1 MEDTCLVFV
10 YLSSCTISP
19 SSSKLSSCSIASQ
32 GARIVSS
39 SSSGAPAQYVLQTT
53 NSGNNE
59 SQGSG
64 RVIIA
69 TTHTAPSQS
78 LISTTTIKTQNTN
91 GQGQVPY
98 VVENSGQFVQ
108 QSQTSTASNGG
119 PTPPNQQVD
128 TSIDFHL
135 DEPCYMYQD
144 HNGHT
149 VATASSDI
157 GENSSYEPQY
167 LSESIRQQIN
177 SVQQPQQQHKD
188 GPAYFTVKSS
198 SSDDAFNHSVLQ
210 CAPGYFIPTG
220 LDQGSQPLTHTTRA
234 SPATVQWL
242 VDNFEPAEGCSLRR
256 STLYSF
262 YLQHC
267 SEQKLE
273 PVNPASFGKLIRS
286 VFLGLRTRR
295 LGTRGNS
302 KYHYYGIRVKSTS
315 TLNQFSDE
323 HGELIFRGQHHFPTI
338 KKRRSTSHDTSLS
351 PPENK
356 PTICSTQNR
365 SYSSH
370 TSSILCESEIK
381 ADQQQQYTSET
392 SGTNIFE
399 SIQINLSTILTTGVT
414 HDDLKRFEDL
424 YKGHCLKLFDVITN
438 LQFTSVEP
446 IWLNFWQ
453 SSLASSQSDV
463 QNSNPFSNI
472 QFHNLCSMVQ
482 VQDFIRLCDYQ
493 LYQQLVKRLITDIL
507 SPMPGPITQSIR
519 NFGKG
524 LDSSLQTAIAHMP
537 ERLKMIK
544 LTIVNIFATTLRRYT
559 SLNHLAQAA
568 RAVLNNASQVQQ
580 MLQDLNKV
588 DFRNVQEQAS
598 WVCECDDV
606 VVQRLEIEFKQQLQS
621 QVTLEGWAQWLDTV
635 VTNILKPCHN
645 SPTTTHDSQ
654 TYIKMAK
661 QFLLN
666 CSMVI
671 RDLTLRSAASFGSFH
686 LIRLLYDEYMFYLI
700 EHKIAEYMEKTP
712 IEIMA
717 ESVLQSKLNIHDDV
731 GQSSSAQIVQ
741 TNSAPF
747 STTANSTTGSN
758 GIESTI
764 NIERR
769 NIMAHKVALV
779 VKKTPQIDGNNS
791 TGTMSGGQNQAKI
804 ATSVFKGTPSVQVLS
819 LNALSTTDESNTTGG
834 STIILNSL
842 LKPSFVTTP
851 VLQRPILI
859 EGENKGQE
867 LQLITKRLK
876 SEHERPETV
885 TVVER

>member
-1 MEDTCLVFV
+1 MVHYT
-10 YLSSCTISP
+10 
-19 SSSKLSSCSIASQ
+19 
-32 GARIVSS
+32 GR
-39 SSSGAPAQYVLQTT
+39 
-53 NSGNNE
+53 NSFF
-59 SQGSG
+59 Q
-64 RVIIA
+64 
-69 TTHTAPSQS
+69 
-78 LISTTTIKTQNTN
+78 
-91 GQGQVPY
+91 
-98 VVENSGQFVQ
+98 
-108 QSQTSTASNGG
+108 
-119 PTPPNQQVD
+119 TPPNQQVD

-267 SEQKLE
+267 SEQKLV
-273 PVNPASFGKLIRS
+273 PVNPASFGKLIRP

-295 LGTRGNS
+295 LVTRGNF
-302 KYHYYGIRVKSTS
+302 KYYYYEIRVKSTS

-338 KKRRSTSHDTSLS
+338 KKRRSTSHDASLS

-424 YKGHCLKLFDVITN
+424 YKGHCLV
-438 LQFTSVEP
+438 
-446 IWLNFWQ
+446 
-453 SSLASSQSDV
+453 
-463 QNSNPFSNI
+463 
-472 QFHNLCSMVQ
+472 C
-482 VQDFIRLCDYQ
+482 
-493 LYQQLVKRLITDIL
+493 
-507 SPMPGPITQSIR
+507 PITQSIR

-524 LDSSLQTAIAHMP
+524 LDSSSQIAIAHMP

-588 DFRNVQEQAS
+588 DFRNVQEQTS
-598 WVCECDDV
+598 WVCGCDDV
-606 VVQRLEIEFKQQLQS
+606 VVQRLVIEFKQQLQS
-621 QVTLEGWAQWLDTV
+621 QVTLEGWAQ
-635 VTNILKPCHN
+635 
-645 SPTTTHDSQ
+645 
-654 TYIKMAK
+654 
-661 QFLLN
+661 

-700 EHKIAEYMEKTP
+700 EHKIAAYMEKTP

-717 ESVLQSKLNIHDDV
+717 ESILQSKLNIHDDV

-747 STTANSTTGSN
+747 STTANSATGSH
-758 GIESTI
+758 GIESAI

-769 NIMAHKVALV
+769 NIMPHKVALV

-804 ATSVFKGTPSVQVLS
+804 VTLPAENLQLPFFSKMIQATSVFKGTPSVLVLS
-819 LNALSTTDESNTTGG
+819 LNALSTTDESYTTGG

-876 SEHERPETV
+876 SEHECPETV